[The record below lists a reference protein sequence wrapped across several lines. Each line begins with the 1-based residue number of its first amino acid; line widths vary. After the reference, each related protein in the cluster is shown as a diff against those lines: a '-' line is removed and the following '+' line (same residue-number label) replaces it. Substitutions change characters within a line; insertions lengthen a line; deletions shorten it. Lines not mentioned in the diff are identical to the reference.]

1 MFMISLATIG
11 NVLLLGVGMSAL
23 FLITTF
29 IFYKGILIDFKQN
42 SERMTAEELFDTLST
57 VISSEISIIE
67 KDIFSQFG
75 NVLDNQAFEN
85 YYQYLTRKC
94 LNDLSKSFL
103 YRASYI
109 MNEDAIV
116 EFVCK
121 IISNY
126 LKTKLA
132 SVPDKN
138 TETDVEL

>member
-1 MFMISLATIG
+1 MISFAVIG
-11 NVLLLGVGMSAL
+11 DVLLLAIGLSAI
-23 FLITTF
+23 FLITAY

-132 SVPDKN
+132 SVPDQTSN
-138 TETDVEL
+138 SDNDI

>member
-1 MFMISLATIG
+1 MISLATIG
-11 NVLLLGVGMSAL
+11 NILLIAVGLSAI
-23 FLITTF
+23 FLISAY

-57 VISSEISIIE
+57 IISSEISIIE

-132 SVPDKN
+132 SVPDQTSN
-138 TETDVEL
+138 SDNDI

>member
-1 MFMISLATIG
+1 MLSLSTIG
-11 NVLLLGVGMSAL
+11 NILLLVIGIAIIV
-23 FLITTF
+23 LISSY

-103 YRASYI
+103 YRASFI

-132 SVPDKN
+132 SVPSKENSEDI
-138 TETDVEL
+138 EL

>member
-1 MFMISLATIG
+1 MISFAVIG
-11 NVLLLGVGMSAL
+11 DVLLLAIGLSAI
-23 FLITTF
+23 FLIAAY

-132 SVPDKN
+132 SVPDRN
-138 TETDVEL
+138 SDNENET

>member
-1 MFMISLATIG
+1 MFMISFAVIG
-11 NVLLLGVGMSAL
+11 DVLLLAIGLSAI
-23 FLITTF
+23 FLIAAY

-132 SVPDKN
+132 SVPDRN
-138 TETDVEL
+138 SDNENET

>member
-1 MFMISLATIG
+1 MFSLSTIG
-11 NVLLLGVGMSAL
+11 SILLLCIGFSTI
-23 FLITTF
+23 FLITSY

-57 VISSEISIIE
+57 IISSEISIIE

-103 YRASYI
+103 YRASYV
-109 MNEDAIV
+109 MNEDAIA

-132 SVPDKN
+132 SIPSSDEKQS
-138 TETDVEL
+138 EEI

>member
-1 MFMISLATIG
+1 MITLSTIG
-11 NVLLLGVGMSAL
+11 SILLLGIGLSIIFL
-23 FLITTF
+23 FSSY

-57 VISSEISIIE
+57 IISSEISIIE

-75 NVLDNQAFEN
+75 NVLDNQTFEN

-132 SVPDKN
+132 SVPSANSEENDDEK
-138 TETDVEL
+138 